1 MCVYV
6 HSHSR
11 KGDVHGRLGLD
22 GTSRQALVSRPS
34 SSSPTNFKKGGNP
47 FPSSENYR
55 KMENQIWEIV
65 AASGDFGDSE
75 VGERQYH
82 ILAVNSG
89 LMLCAPDNVSRG
101 LCTVGSRSVR
111 HPSTRWKIVSAGNGA
126 FYIISAGSAN
136 LALNVN
142 GPGKSERMSS

>member
-1 MCVYV
+1 MSDFSGPCVYMFI
-6 HSHSR
+6 
-11 KGDVHGRLGLD
+11 
-22 GTSRQALVSRPS
+22 
-34 SSSPTNFKKGGNP
+34 PTHAREMCMDAWGWTGPAVKLC
-47 FPSSENYR
+47 ENYR